1 VALAA
6 SETRAG
12 CVLQALALAYVCM
25 NKSDPLA
32 VAVEVTA
39 SYHATNPLS
48 EEEVDMIW
56 TMIGARNVQSVANSA
71 HSYKLEPDNE
81 YLLLSAAPAWG
92 LMRQSDEIDV
102 RDANNA
108 LRKACAMDAA
118 DAAGSL

>member
-1 VALAA
+1 
-6 SETRAG
+6 
-12 CVLQALALAYVCM
+12 M

-39 SYHATNPLS
+39 SYHVTNPLS

-81 YLLLSAAPAWG
+81 YLLVSAVPAWG
-92 LMRQSDEIDV
+92 LLRQSDAIDV
-102 RDANNA
+102 RAANSA
-108 LRKACAMDAA
+108 LRKACAMDTA
-118 DAAGSL
+118 DVAGSL